1 MVNSSRR
8 LNMTSAQSEKLIK
21 WKQISSYTD
30 IWPWN
35 EYLIG
40 GGKGEGNEAYF
51 EKYDGIKKQIFIQI
65 VHKFFFSLTTTFAV
79 FLHYL
84 SVTL

>member
-1 MVNSSRR
+1 MEADFFVHWYLTLEWV
-8 LNMTSAQSEKLIK
+8 LN
-21 WKQISSYTD
+21 W
-30 IWPWN
+30 
-35 EYLIG
+35 

-51 EKYDGIKKQIFIQI
+51 LTLNIVEKYDGIKKQIFIQI